1 MTEQGGSYELDRD
14 GAARAVAILSL
25 HEDRFLSGLREDPE
39 TTLWNYGFALSPREM
54 ELVRETFAAAQDR
67 GLSDEDIVER
77 IREADQLE
85 RRIWPW

>member
-25 HEDRFLSGLREDPE
+25 HEERFLVGLREDPE
-39 TTLWNYGFALSPREM
+39 STLWNYGFALSPREM
-54 ELVRETFAAAQDR
+54 ELIRQTFGTPQEP
-67 GLSDEDIVER
+67 GMSDEE
-77 IREADQLE
+77 IRRSLEEGEHLE